1 MHHYLK
7 SENKMDTVNLL
18 RIFTNKIC
26 NMIKWNL
33 KSSKNFES
41 IFSAPSPLLL
51 IIHSQIA
58 WWFMKTAIMLPR
70 VLHSNSQFW
79 LFKSNIGWMDAR
91 GTWRASAGVLFS
103 ILVNH
108 HSRYLFFVRHL
119 TTWVLH
125 MQMISI
131 FEEDLWLHIKK
142 YPKIFKP

>member
-1 MHHYLK
+1 MPKIQSLPE
-7 SENKMDTVNLL
+7 SNKKADKVKL
-18 RIFTNKIC
+18 RCKFIDKIY
-26 NMIKWNL
+26 NMIRWNL
-33 KSSKNFES
+33 NSNKNLESK
-41 IFSAPSPLLL
+41 FSAPSPLLL

-79 LFKSNIGWMDAR
+79 LFKSNIGWMAGCKGDL
-91 GTWRASAGVLFS
+91 GASAGVLYS

-108 HSRYLFFVRHL
+108 HSRYLFFVWHL

-131 FEEDLWLHIKK
+131 FEEDLWPLIKK
-142 YPKIFKP
+142 